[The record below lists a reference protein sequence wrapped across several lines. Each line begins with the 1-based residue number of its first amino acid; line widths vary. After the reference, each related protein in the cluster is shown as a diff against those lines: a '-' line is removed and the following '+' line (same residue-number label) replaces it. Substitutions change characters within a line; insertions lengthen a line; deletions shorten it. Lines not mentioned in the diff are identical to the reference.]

1 MTFERDHRIDFF
13 RGLALIFIF
22 WDHVPHN
29 PLGQITLRN
38 VGFSDAA
45 EIFVFLAGY
54 AAVLAYGKILARD
67 GYLIACVKILRRAWV
82 LYVVHIFL
90 LAMLMGIVFFANS
103 HVETRDLV
111 EEMGLHHFITNPQQA
126 LTDELLL
133 RFKPNLMDPLPLYIV
148 LLAGLPLVLPLLV
161 RKPWAVVA
169 VSLAVYLLAPRF
181 GWNLAAIK
189 DGVWYFNPVTWQLLF
204 VLGGFMAI
212 HGQRP
217 RVPDTRPLLRQPL
230 FVSAAVYVVVAGVI
244 TVSWRWPQIHDA
256 LMPASLSNLLY
267 PISKTD
273 LSPVRPGA
281 GLCHRQALARQWLD
295 AKLAGAAM
303 LPHGALLTGSFL
315 PRRAVGAVG
324 GHAQRP
330 DRRCVCHAG
339 FHRIGGCRGHG
350 VAGGVAGFQQ
360 TPESATVGGDRLR
373 SKNRSLVSLDSCYRG
388 TCLPNPCTV
397 VNRDSCS
404 SCRVKRGCD
413 LLTLQTQ
420 KPRSSRPGLFHF
432 RCYVLRSRTHRPLRH
447 IGRLQLEH
455 VEQHC
460 QQDQERRADIERH
473 AGVREVRHQADH
485 QHQKRQRQVRADRV
499 QPHLVFQ
506 TGTFASAQA
515 LAELELGQQDHHPGP
530 DRAEGGNRGD
540 PDEDCS

>member
-38 VGFSDAA
+38 LGFSDAA

-204 VLGGFMAI
+204 ILGGFAAI

-217 RVPDTRPLLRQPL
+217 RLPDTRPLLRQPL
-230 FVSAAVYVVVAGVI
+230 FVSAAVYVVVTGVM
-244 TVSWRWPQIHDA
+244 TVSWRWPEIHDA

-273 LSPVRPGA
+273 LSPVRLLHFLALAYVTARLLPGNGWTQNWLAQQCCRMGRYSLEVFCLGVLLAPLADMLNALTDDAFAMQVFTALVGA
-281 GLCHRQALARQWLD
+281 GVMALLGAWLD
-295 AKLAGAAM
+295 FNKRLNRQMSLAAA
-303 LPHGALLTGSFL
+303 
-315 PRRAVGAVG
+315 
-324 GHAQRP
+324 
-330 DRRCVCHAG
+330 
-339 FHRIGGCRGHG
+339 
-350 VAGGVAGFQQ
+350 
-360 TPESATVGGDRLR
+360 
-373 SKNRSLVSLDSCYRG
+373 
-388 TCLPNPCTV
+388 
-397 VNRDSCS
+397 
-404 SCRVKRGCD
+404 
-413 LLTLQTQ
+413 
-420 KPRSSRPGLFHF
+420 
-432 RCYVLRSRTHRPLRH
+432 
-447 IGRLQLEH
+447 
-455 VEQHC
+455 
-460 QQDQERRADIERH
+460 
-473 AGVREVRHQADH
+473 
-485 QHQKRQRQVRADRV
+485 
-499 QPHLVFQ
+499 
-506 TGTFASAQA
+506 
-515 LAELELGQQDHHPGP
+515 
-530 DRAEGGNRGD
+530 
-540 PDEDCS
+540 